1 MSSAMPRAQPVL
13 SVLIKAL
20 NEEARIAACLDA
32 VLAATQGID
41 TEIVLA
47 DSISTDRTVAIASQY
62 PVRIVQFQKAEDR
75 GCGAAVQLAYQYA
88 RGAYLYVLDADMIL
102 QPDFIKVA
110 MARLLADP
118 KLAGVGGLIVDKRVN
133 TLADKRRVEAA
144 RKQES
149 DVFVPE
155 LGGGGLYRRNAIE
168 EVGYLSNRWL
178 AAFEEA
184 DLGARLSAAGWRL
197 LRLKQASVAHEG
209 HQESNFKMIRRL
221 WRNGRARSTG
231 VFLRAALGKPW
242 WPQAARKQMHVLL
255 VPFLHIAP
263 LLASAMAPSFGLAL
277 SAWLMVWLLQCG
289 LLALKKRSVRAAAWS
304 FFFWH
309 YFAVAAAVGFLKAPR
324 DPLLA
329 IDSKER
335 TADVRNT

>member
-1 MSSAMPRAQPVL
+1 MPRAQPVL

-20 NEEARIAACLDA
+20 NEEARIAACLEA
-32 VLAATQGID
+32 VLAATQGIE

-62 PVRIVQFQKAEDR
+62 PVRIVQFQRIEDR
-75 GCGAAVQLAYQYA
+75 GCGAAVQLAYQHA

-102 QPDFIKVA
+102 QPEFIEVG
-110 MARLLADP
+110 MARLHADP

-149 DVFVPE
+149 DVFVAE
-155 LGGGGLYRRNAIE
+155 LGGGGLYRRSAIE

-184 DLGARLSAAGWRL
+184 DLGARLTAAGWTL
-197 LRLKQASVAHEG
+197 LRLKQAAVEHEG
-209 HQESNFKMIRRL
+209 HQESNLKMIRRL
-221 WRNGRARSTG
+221 WRNGRAKATG
-231 VFLRAALGKPW
+231 VFLRSALGKPW
-242 WPQAARKQMHVLL
+242 WPQAARKQKHVLL
-255 VPFLHIAP
+255 VPLLHIAP
-263 LLASAMAPSFGLAL
+263 LLASAMAPSLGLAL
-277 SAWLMVWLLQCG
+277 LTWLLVWLLQCG

-309 YFAVAAAVGFLKAPR
+309 YFAVAAAIGFTSPQR
-324 DPLLA
+324 DPLDI
-329 IDSKER
+329 IDSIEIEF
-335 TADVRNT
+335 